1 MRKSLLL
8 VAAATM
14 FYNVAMAE
22 TATFDFTAD
31 NPYNWNSLPKDASGY
46 IDDSAKPLK
55 ITESPVTITLDGK
68 FRRLAQNV
76 FGGTTC
82 LLIYKDT
89 SLTLTSEK
97 GYKMTDISIYSG
109 TDKITDLY
117 VSAGEAELGEQ
128 EPTGG
133 DGWNHATSGA
143 HIDEIYRMAY
153 CNTAGPI
160 VIGDNGSTQV
170 VTKIEV
176 SYEATSLLEAGLEW
190 SAREFT
196 AYMGE
201 SNAFPSLT
209 KVTDAVVDYTSD
221 NEDVATVDEAGN
233 ITLVGPGTTKIIA
246 GCDATSK
253 YDWGEASYTLIV
265 KRQGQRTA
273 TFDFTTFEAIDGSD
287 KECIADFPEILVGT
301 WWTTN
306 PDTSYGSGTQFKP
319 LTITDEGVEITF
331 NYDGSGGHGNVRGT
345 TTTKQNNL
353 QLGGSSCMTIKG
365 TETGSELYEVAVQGN
380 RKRTA
385 EGLSFLADMTTDDN
399 GTIEFDESTQLLTW
413 TPAKTGGV
421 CYLDAREG
429 AYIESITVEYR
440 GAGAGV
446 DNVAVE
452 NNTDAPVEYYNIQGV
467 RVSNPEKGLY
477 IRRQGTKVNKI
488 VIR

>member
-14 FYNVAMAE
+14 FCSVAMAE

-55 ITESPVTITLDGK
+55 ISESPVNITLDGK

-82 LLIYKDT
+82 LLIYKET
-89 SLTLTSEK
+89 SLTFTSDK
-97 GYKMTDISIYSG
+97 GYKMTDITIYSG
-109 TDKITDLY
+109 TDKISELY
-117 VSAGEAELGEQ
+117 VSDGEAELGDQ

-143 HIDEIYRMAY
+143 HIDEIYRMTY

-160 VIGDNGSTQV
+160 VIGDKGGTQV

-176 SYEATSLLEAGLEW
+176 SYESTSLLEAGLEW
-190 SAREFT
+190 SARECT

-201 SNAFPSLT
+201 SNVFPTLT
-209 KVTDAVVDYTSD
+209 KVTDAVIDYTSD

-233 ITLVGPGTTKIIA
+233 VTLVGPGTTKIIA

-273 TFDFTTFEAIDGSD
+273 TFDFTKFETVEGSD
-287 KECIADFPEILVGT
+287 KEYIAGFPDILVGT

-319 LTITDEGVEITF
+319 LTITADGAEITF

-365 TETGSELYEVAVQGN
+365 TATGSELYDVTVQGN

-385 EGLSFLADMTTDDN
+385 EGLSLLADMKTDEN
-399 GTIEFDESTQLLTW
+399 GIIDFDEEAQSLVW
-413 TPAKTGGV
+413 TPAQADAV
-421 CYLDAREG
+421 CYLDAPDG

-440 GAGAGV
+440 STGAGV

-452 NNTDAPVEYYNIQGV
+452 DNTDAPVEYFNIQGV
-467 RVSNPEKGLY
+467 RVSNPENGLY
-477 IRRQGTKVNKI
+477 IRRQGSKVNKI